1 MLGEV
6 NFGGKQ
12 PNDKKQK
19 ILGEGEFAAAAFP
32 LWFSDVTPKKS
43 SLPLKTPGI
52 LGRTAAV
59 KHYLRQ
65 MAVARLRVE
74 AVMRSEG
81 NHFYFDSSYVSFP
94 KY

>member
-12 PNDKKQK
+12 PNDKQK
-19 ILGEGEFAAAAFP
+19 ILGEGEFAADAIP
-32 LWFSDVTPKKS
+32 PQNGIPKKIFS
-43 SLPLKTPGI
+43 SALKNPGI

-65 MAVARLRVE
+65 MAVARLRLE
-74 AVMRSEG
+74 AVSMRSEG

>member
-1 MLGEV
+1 MV

-43 SLPLKTPGI
+43 SLP
-52 LGRTAAV
+52 
-59 KHYLRQ
+59 
-65 MAVARLRVE
+65 
-74 AVMRSEG
+74 
-81 NHFYFDSSYVSFP
+81 
-94 KY
+94 